1 MLSYD
6 EKTTLVHILHDI
18 TNPLAVIYSSLYVI
32 QMQHPEVSEFKY
44 WNETLA
50 DLEELKGLLQH
61 QSHSVAAVNV
71 NT

>member
-1 MLSYD
+1 MISYD
-6 EKTTLVHILHDI
+6 EKMTLVHILHDI

-50 DLEELKGLLQH
+50 DLEELKALLQH
-61 QSHSVAAVNV
+61 QSHSASAINV

>member
-32 QMQHPEVSEFKY
+32 QIDRK
-44 WNETLA
+44 
-50 DLEELKGLLQH
+50 
-61 QSHSVAAVNV
+61 SVV
-71 NT
+71 